1 MSNMRELTIDG
12 IIDGI
17 ADAFADMAEQA
28 FSDTDG
34 GSDVV
39 KLPLDCDGMTVHL
52 GDLMAVTDNAFYV
65 EEMHLIADADGGYY
79 WQVSDNAGSLIK
91 AKHLH
96 HVGEDTLEG
105 IMLEAVMRA
114 HCDTL
119 AGKDSTDITDLI
131 ERMQVLTGAA
141 DV

>member
-12 IIDGI
+12 MIDGI
-17 ADAFADMAEQA
+17 ADAVADMAEQA
-28 FSDTDG
+28 FADTDG

-52 GDLMAVTDNAFYV
+52 GDLMALTDNAFHV

-79 WQVSDNAGSLIK
+79 WQISDNAGSLIK
-91 AKHLH
+91 AKHLR

-119 AGKDSTDITDLI
+119 AGKDGTDITDLI
-131 ERMQVLTGAA
+131 ERMQVLTCAA
-141 DV
+141 DD